1 MEGADLLLQIGY
13 LYIYIY
19 HYIIIYL
26 RQSCPIPNALGCFS
40 LVPFVGGYVSI
51 APWCHE
57 AASAKAPKAW
67 WQRWKGGEGTNRS
80 GTSPWKMEVFM
91 GRSSINGW
99 FFHCY
104 VSIWDCF
111 HCFHQKIR
119 WIFLM
124 VANHWIL
131 GVFPEKKQHTTWVAL
146 AGYFA
151 PGLWPT
157 TASTTITLK
166 EGYIIPM
173 KMLLW
178 SHLHRGQGSAEISS
192 HRLQLVIT

>member
-13 LYIYIY
+13 LHIYIYIY
-19 HYIIIYL
+19 ISLYHYISKTVLSHPKRPGLLFIG
-26 RQSCPIPNALGCFS
+26 PICW
-40 LVPFVGGYVSI
+40 GYVSI

-80 GTSPWKMEVFM
+80 GTSPWKMEVL
-91 GRSSINGW
+91 NGW
-99 FFHCY
+99 FSIAMFQY
-104 VSIWDCF
+104 GTVS
-111 HCFHQKIR
+111 
-119 WIFLM
+119 L
-124 VANHWIL
+124 
-131 GVFPEKKQHTTWVAL
+131 FPSKDTRDFSHDGKPLDSRSIPWKKQHTTWVAL

>member
-13 LYIYIY
+13 LYIY

-80 GTSPWKMEVFM
+80 GTSP
-91 GRSSINGW
+91 
-99 FFHCY
+99 
-104 VSIWDCF
+104 
-111 HCFHQKIR
+111 
-119 WIFLM
+119 
-124 VANHWIL
+124 
-131 GVFPEKKQHTTWVAL
+131 
-146 AGYFA
+146 
-151 PGLWPT
+151 
-157 TASTTITLK
+157 
-166 EGYIIPM
+166 
-173 KMLLW
+173 
-178 SHLHRGQGSAEISS
+178 
-192 HRLQLVIT
+192 

>member
-13 LYIYIY
+13 LYIY

-99 FFHCY
+99 FSIAMFQY
-104 VSIWDCF
+104 GTVSLFPSKDTMDFSHGGKPLDSRSLPWKKTTYDLGCTGWLLCPRFVTNHGINHNHLEGGLHHSHED
-111 HCFHQKIR
+111 
-119 WIFLM
+119 
-124 VANHWIL
+124 VAM
-131 GVFPEKKQHTTWVAL
+131 
-146 AGYFA
+146 
-151 PGLWPT
+151 
-157 TASTTITLK
+157 IT
-166 EGYIIPM
+166 
-173 KMLLW
+173 
-178 SHLHRGQGSAEISS
+178 SA
-192 HRLQLVIT
+192 